1 MAAHSPG
8 FALRQSLSMQ
18 TPRNLI
24 ATASA
29 DSARAV
35 AERFAETH
43 LAANAAQWEQ
53 GTLQPRALFE
63 AAGAAGLLGLQVP
76 HQRGGFGLSFGDMAE
91 LLRTLA
97 GADFGAAMAL
107 INSHNVALLLLRYS
121 AEALAP
127 RLLPGLLS
135 GHTVACTALTEP
147 DTGSDLA
154 QLKTLAVP
162 NGDGWLLSGE
172 KTWIINAAH
181 ADGVVVYAQTTP
193 GAGVKGMAAFWV
205 DARAPGFERRPLACS
220 SALNSMGVGGFELN
234 QVFCTP
240 EQMVCPPGVAFADIM
255 DGINRART
263 YVAAMCCGMVAQALA
278 TASAYGQA
286 RQAFGKPLAQHQGWR
301 WQLAQAATALKA
313 GDLLVADACI
323 RIDQG
328 ADVQAEAAQAKLYA
342 TSMAQTQLGALVNT
356 MGAEGFL
363 DRHPFLRHLAAAH
376 AAALAD
382 GSTAMLL
389 ERVAQEFRLKP
400 GAN

>member
-1 MAAHSPG
+1 MRAGTPIAAKAPVG
-8 FALRQSLSMQ
+8 
-18 TPRNLI
+18 
-24 ATASA
+24 SA
-29 DSARAV
+29 KAA
-35 AERFAETH
+35 AKRFAENL
-43 LAANAAQWEQ
+43 LAADAARWAQ
-53 GTLQPRALFE
+53 GTLQPRSVFE

-76 HQRGGFGLSFGDMAE
+76 HQQGGLGLSFEDTAQV
-91 LLRTLA
+91 LRTLA

-107 INSHNVALLLLRYS
+107 VNSHNVAMLLLRYS
-121 AEALAP
+121 PATLAP

-135 GHTVACTALTEP
+135 GKTVACTALTEP

-154 QLKTLAVP
+154 RLKTLAVST
-162 NGDGWLLSGE
+162 GDGWLLSGE

-181 ADGVVVYAQTTP
+181 ADGVMVYAQTSR
-193 GAGVKGMAAFWV
+193 GDGVKGMAAFWV
-205 DARAPGFERRPLACS
+205 DAHAPGFERRSLATS
-220 SALNSMGVGGFELN
+220 GPLNSMGIGGFVLN

-240 EQMVCPPGVAFADIM
+240 EQMMCPPGVAFADIM

-278 TASAYGQA
+278 TASEFGQE

-313 GDLLVADACI
+313 GDLLVADACA
-323 RIDQG
+323 RIDRG
-328 ADVQAEAAQAKLYA
+328 AHVQVEAAEAKLYA
-342 TSMAQTQLGALVNT
+342 TSMAQTQLGALLHA

-389 ERVAQEFRLKP
+389 ERVAQDFRLKP
-400 GAN
+400 EAN

>member
-1 MAAHSPG
+1 MQATSHRDVAAPGSAARTDAEHFATQCLAPHAAHW
-8 FALRQSLSMQ
+8 
-18 TPRNLI
+18 
-24 ATASA
+24 ASGGW
-29 DSARAV
+29 
-35 AERFAETH
+35 ERR
-43 LAANAAQWEQ
+43 
-53 GTLQPRALFE
+53 PLFE

-76 HQRGGFGLSFGDMAE
+76 HERGGLALSFTDTAQV
-91 LLRTLA
+91 LHSLA

-107 INSHNVALLLLRYS
+107 VNSHNVATLLVRYS
-121 AEALAP
+121 PDGLAP
-127 RLLPGLLS
+127 AFLPGLLT
-135 GHTVACTALTEP
+135 GRTVACTALTEP

-154 QLKTLAVP
+154 QLKTLAIP
-162 NGDGWLLSGE
+162 TGDGWRLSGE

-181 ADGVVVYAQTTP
+181 ADSVMVYAQTKP

-205 DARAPGFERRPLACS
+205 DSQAPGFERRLVS
-220 SALNSMGVGGFELN
+220 SSGAFNSMGLGGFVLN
-234 QVFCTP
+234 QVFCEP
-240 EQMVCPPGVAFADIM
+240 SQMVCPPGVAFADIM

-278 TASAYGQA
+278 AASAYGQE
-286 RQAFGKPLAQHQGWR
+286 RQAFGKTLAQHQGWR

-313 GDLLVADACI
+313 GELLVANACA

-342 TSMAQTQLGALVNT
+342 TSMAQTQLGALLHA

-389 ERVAQEFRLKP
+389 ERVAQDFRLKP
-400 GAN
+400 GES

>member
-1 MAAHSPG
+1 MAAYSPG
-8 FALRQSLSMQ
+8 FGLTQSLTMQ
-18 TPRNLI
+18 AARPVAA
-24 ATASA
+24 ATSTN
-29 DSARAV
+29 SARVV
-35 AERFAETH
+35 AERFAEKH
-43 LAANAAQWEQ
+43 LAAHAAQWAQ
-53 GTLQPRALFE
+53 GTLHPRALFD
-63 AAGAAGLLGLQVP
+63 AAGAAGLLGLQVT
-76 HQRGGFGLSFGDMAE
+76 HQRGGFGLSFEDLAQ

-97 GADFGAAMAL
+97 GADFGATMAL
-107 INSHNVALLLLRYS
+107 VNSHNVALLLLRYS
-121 AEALAP
+121 PEVLAP

-135 GHTVACTALTEP
+135 GQTVACTALTEP

-154 QLKTLAVP
+154 QLKTLAVSTD
-162 NGDGWLLSGE
+162 NGWLLTGE

-181 ADGVVVYAQTTP
+181 ADGVVVYAQTNP

-205 DARAPGFERRPLACS
+205 DAHAPGFERRPLATS
-220 SALNSMGVGGFELN
+220 GAFNSMGLGGFVLN
-234 QVFCTP
+234 QMFCTH
-240 EQMVCPPGVAFADIM
+240 EQMVCPPGAAFADIM

-278 TASAYGQA
+278 TASAYGLE

-328 ADVQAEAAQAKLYA
+328 VDVQAEAAQAKLYA
-342 TSMAQTQLGALVNT
+342 TSMAQTQLGALLHS

-363 DRHPFLRHLAAAH
+363 DRYPFVRHLAAAH
-376 AAALAD
+376 SAALAD
-382 GSTAMLL
+382 GSTAMML
-389 ERVAQEFRLKP
+389 ERVAQDFRIKP

>member
-1 MAAHSPG
+1 MAAHSPC
-8 FALRQSLSMQ
+8 FALTQSLSMQ
-18 TPRNLI
+18 AEKPV
-24 ATASA
+24 AAAASA
-29 DSARAV
+29 GSAGAV
-35 AERFAETH
+35 AERFAKKH
-43 LAANAAQWEQ
+43 LAAHAAQWAQ

-63 AAGAAGLLGLQVP
+63 AAGAEGLLGFQVP
-76 HQRGGFGLSFGDMAE
+76 HQRGGFGLSFEDMAQ
-91 LLRTLA
+91 LLRILA

-107 INSHNVALLLLRYS
+107 VNSHNVALLLLRYS

-135 GHTVACTALTEP
+135 GQTVACTALTEP
-147 DTGSDLA
+147 DTGSDLS
-154 QLKTLAVP
+154 QLKTLAVST
-162 NGDGWLLSGE
+162 DEGWLISGE

-181 ADGVVVYAQTTP
+181 ADGVVVYAQTNS

-205 DARAPGFERRPLACS
+205 DAHAPGFERLPLATS
-220 SALNSMGVGGFELN
+220 GAFNSMGLGGFVLN
-234 QVFCTP
+234 QVFCTH
-240 EQMVCPPGVAFADIM
+240 EQMLCPPGVAFADIM

-278 TASAYGQA
+278 TASAYGQE

-342 TSMAQTQLGALVNT
+342 TSMAQTQLGALLHA

-363 DRHPFLRHLAAAH
+363 DPYPFCRHLAAAH

-389 ERVAQEFRLKP
+389 ERVAQDFRIKP

>member
-1 MAAHSPG
+1 MQAASHTDVATPG
-8 FALRQSLSMQ
+8 
-18 TPRNLI
+18 
-24 ATASA
+24 SA
-29 DSARAV
+29 ARTV
-35 AERFAETH
+35 AEHFATQC
-43 LAANAAQWEQ
+43 LAPHAAQWARGGWER
-53 GTLQPRALFE
+53 RALFD

-76 HQRGGFGLSFGDMAE
+76 QERGGLALSFTDTAQV
-91 LLRTLA
+91 LRCLA

-107 INSHNVALLLLRYS
+107 VNSHNVATLLHRYS
-121 AEALAP
+121 PDVLAP
-127 RLLPGLLS
+127 ACVPSLLS
-135 GHTVACTALTEP
+135 GQTVACTALTEP

-154 QLKTLAVP
+154 QLKTLATP
-162 NGDGWLLSGE
+162 TGGGWLLSGE

-181 ADGVVVYAQTTP
+181 ADAVMVYAQTKP

-205 DARAPGFERRPLACS
+205 DAQAPGFERRPVS
-220 SALNSMGVGGFELN
+220 SSVALNSMGLGGLVLN
-234 QVFCTP
+234 QVHCKA

-263 YVAAMCCGMVAQALA
+263 YVAAMCCGMVAQALV
-278 TASAYGQA
+278 TASAYGQE

-313 GDLLVADACI
+313 GELLVADACA

-342 TSMAQTQLGALVNT
+342 TSMAQTQLGALLHA

-389 ERVAQEFRLKP
+389 ERVAQDFRLKP
-400 GAN
+400 GES

>member
-1 MAAHSPG
+1 
-8 FALRQSLSMQ
+8 MQ
-18 TPRNLI
+18 TEPHLDV
-24 ATASA
+24 AAPGSA
-29 DSARAV
+29 ARTV
-35 AERFAETH
+35 AEHFATQYV
-43 LAANAAQWEQ
+43 A
-53 GTLQPRALFE
+53 PRAARWARGDWERRPLFE

-76 HQRGGFGLSFGDMAE
+76 HERGGLALSFTDTAQV
-91 LLRTLA
+91 LHSLA

-107 INSHNVALLLLRYS
+107 VNSHNVATLLLRYS
-121 AEALAP
+121 PDGLAP
-127 RLLPGLLS
+127 ACLPGLLT
-135 GHTVACTALTEP
+135 GQTVACTALTEP

-162 NGDGWLLSGE
+162 TGDGWLLSGE

-181 ADGVVVYAQTTP
+181 ADGVMVYAQTKP

-205 DARAPGFERRPLACS
+205 DAQTPGFERRPVS
-220 SALNSMGVGGFELN
+220 SSGAFNSTGLGGFVLN
-234 QVFCTP
+234 QVFCEP
-240 EQMVCPPGVAFADIM
+240 SQMVCPPGVAFEDIM

-278 TASAYGQA
+278 VASAYGQE
-286 RQAFGKPLAQHQGWR
+286 RQAFGKPLAKHQGWR

-313 GDLLVADACI
+313 GELLVANACV

-342 TSMAQTQLGALVNT
+342 TSMAQTQLGALLHA

-363 DRHPFLRHLAAAH
+363 DHHPFLRHLVAAH
-376 AAALAD
+376 AASLTD

-389 ERVAQEFRLKP
+389 ERVAQDFRLKP
-400 GAN
+400 GES